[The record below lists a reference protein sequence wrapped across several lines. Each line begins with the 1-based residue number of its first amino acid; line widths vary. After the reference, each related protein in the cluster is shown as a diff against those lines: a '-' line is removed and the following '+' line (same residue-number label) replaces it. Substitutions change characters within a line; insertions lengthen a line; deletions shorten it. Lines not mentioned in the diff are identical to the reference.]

1 MEGWIL
7 WLIAAGILL
16 VVEMF
21 ALTFYLLWLCIGC
34 VAAALVSFLFPE
46 AIVLQV
52 VVGSAAALVLTLF
65 TKPLAAKLRGSRG
78 FRDTGVE
85 IVGRQGIVVEPI
97 VPGHYGQ
104 VKVGGDTWSATSA
117 QVLGKD
123 EAVMVIRRGNTI
135 IEVERWGD
143 GY

>member
-1 MEGWIL
+1 M
-7 WLIAAGILL
+7 L

-34 VAAALVSFLFPE
+34 VAAALISFLFPE
-46 AIVLQV
+46 AIILQV
-52 VVGSAAALVLTLF
+52 AVGSVAALVLTVF
-65 TKPLAAKLRGSRG
+65 TKPLAAKLRGTRG
-78 FRDTGVE
+78 FHDTGVE

-97 VPGHYGQ
+97 VPGRYGQ
-104 VKVGGDTWSATSA
+104 VKVGGDTWSATSVQA
-117 QVLGKD
+117 LGKD